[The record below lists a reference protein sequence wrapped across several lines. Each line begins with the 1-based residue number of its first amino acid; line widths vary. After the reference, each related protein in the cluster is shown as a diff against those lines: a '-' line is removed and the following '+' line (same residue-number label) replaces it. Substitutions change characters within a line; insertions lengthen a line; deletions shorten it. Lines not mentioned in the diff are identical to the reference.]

1 MLSTGYCSNQ
11 YAISILD
18 RLREKDRDTVPFDLT
33 PNADRSPVVMPY
45 SSPDTAAA
53 ANGLDRSPV
62 VMPYS
67 SPDTACVWRSL
78 RPDQRRSELKM
89 SHSDSIVQ
97 FRLNLYWAHHSY
109 VSAPCKT
116 FTYGL

>member
-11 YAISILD
+11 YAIFILD

-53 ANGLDRSPV
+53 ANGLIAVLWSCLTALQTQPV
-62 VMPYS
+62 FG
-67 SPDTACVWRSL
+67 DL
-78 RPDQRRSELKM
+78 
-89 SHSDSIVQ
+89 
-97 FRLNLYWAHHSY
+97 
-109 VSAPCKT
+109 
-116 FTYGL
+116 